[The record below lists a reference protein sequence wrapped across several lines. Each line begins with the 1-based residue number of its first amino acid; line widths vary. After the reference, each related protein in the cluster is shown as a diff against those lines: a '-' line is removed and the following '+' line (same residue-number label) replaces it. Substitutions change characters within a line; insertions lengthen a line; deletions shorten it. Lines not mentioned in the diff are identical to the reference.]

1 MTTLQNA
8 AIRYRNAII
17 VPRTT
22 SSPAVKP
29 ELAAAFLQNL
39 TALGYIPSAELVDR
53 VRYVGTDNEF
63 KQWATE
69 ILETLRTI
77 KGANFRYEPMYPN
90 FPAQVAEASELELFI
105 NAAAHYWG
113 DWFGMRVMPNYVKE
127 ARFPLYEKTVG
138 TLLSATDNS
147 IAKDLLVNLM
157 RSKVSFSSTDIEL
170 FEILFTSVT
179 TADFIAALPGVIPN
193 KENLATVAK
202 AVRGVPV
209 LAGAIF
215 NRASTA
221 TDLLRI
227 AAVYSNAS
235 PSLTQP
241 FRFGKFSR
249 AERRAFLHALVTL
262 GDVSEDFKRN
272 DTLWKRFAEKLHPA
286 EYLSKD
292 SALLLAFAQ
301 LRSGKNIS
309 TWGTHVEEAFANGD
323 VKDAV
328 SRLVLRPGEFARRLN
343 QLLENS
349 SYDETEYVLN
359 EFEKVAEKVSTP
371 VLWQV
376 VSFFRTLQNNPERKY
391 STIFT
396 KGISGSAFALK
407 RTPTHITQGIISRAI
422 DIALEAVT
430 KAYAGKESLGK
441 VFFDTDGYNPA
452 IPFGLRTYNS
462 SFKVAGRGTRTQ
474 FDTEKTLRFFIH
486 WRDQQTED
494 AWSSRV
500 DLDLSA
506 VALNEKFEK
515 VGEITYYNLRDFGGI
530 HSGDITSAPEG
541 ASEFIDIPVQQF
553 LKREGARYV
562 AMTVHSYTGQKFSD
576 LDEVLAGFMT
586 REDAQSGEIYEPS
599 TVENAFSVNSTSTS
613 VIPMVFDM
621 KTGEAIWIDVP
632 MTGAS
637 WYNNVHNTAGLMS
650 NILEGI
656 VNKKFVGV
664 NELLMMHVDLR
675 GERVNSADEADTII
689 TVKNDEMSIGFDEII
704 GKWL

>member
-22 SSPAVKP
+22 SSPTVKP

-39 TALGYIPSAELVDR
+39 TALGYVPNVEFVDR
-53 VRYVGTDNEF
+53 VRYVGTDEDF

-69 ILETLRTI
+69 VLSTLRTI

-90 FPAQVAEASELELFI
+90 FPAQVAAASELELFI
-105 NAAAHYWG
+105 NAVTHYWG
-113 DWFGMRVMPNYVKE
+113 DWFGVRIMPTYVKE
-127 ARFPLYEKTVG
+127 ERFPLYEKTVG
-138 TLLSATDNS
+138 TVLSVADDNIVTELLA
-147 IAKDLLVNLM
+147 NLM
-157 RSKVSFSSTDIEL
+157 RSKVSFSQADIEL
-170 FEILFTSVT
+170 FETLFVSVS
-179 TADFIAALPGVIPN
+179 TADFIATLPEVIPN

-202 AVRGVPV
+202 ATRGVPA
-209 LAGAIF
+209 LTNAIF
-215 NRASTA
+215 NRAATA

-227 AAVYSNAS
+227 AAVYSDAS

-241 FRFGKFSR
+241 FRFGKISR
-249 AERRAFLHALVTL
+249 AERRAFLNALLTF

-272 DTLWKRFAEKLHPA
+272 RTLWKRLAEKLHPA
-286 EYLSKD
+286 EYLAQNSP
-292 SALLLAFAQ
+292 LLAAFTQ
-301 LRSGKNIS
+301 IRSGKNIT
-309 TWGTHVEEAFANGD
+309 TWGTHVEEAFAKGD
-323 VKDAV
+323 VEDAV
-328 SRLVLRPGEFARRLN
+328 SRLTDRPGEFARRLN
-343 QLLENS
+343 QLLENA
-349 SYDETEYVLN
+349 SYDETEYILN

-376 VSFFRTLQNNPERKY
+376 VSFFRTLQNNPKRKY

-396 KGISGSAFALK
+396 KGINGSAFALE
-407 RTPTHITQGIISRAI
+407 RTATHITEDTMLRTVN
-422 DIALEAVT
+422 IAMTAVA
-430 KAYAGKESLGK
+430 KEYAGKESLGK

-452 IPFGLRTYNS
+452 IPFGLRNYNT
-462 SFKVAGRGTRTQ
+462 SFKVAGRGTRTK

-486 WRDQQTED
+486 WRDQEVEG

-515 VGEITYYNLRDFGGI
+515 VGEITYYNLRDFGGV

-541 ASEFIDIPVQQF
+541 ASEFIDIPVQKF
-553 LKREGARYV
+553 LQQEGARYV
-562 AMTVHSYTGQKFSD
+562 AMTVHSYTGQQFD
-576 LDEVLAGFMT
+576 TLDEVLAGFMT

-599 TVENAFSVNSTSTS
+599 TVDTAFTVNSASTS
-613 VIPMVFDM
+613 VVPMVFDM
-621 KTGEAIWIDVP
+621 QKGEAIWIDVP

-637 WYNNVHNTAGLMS
+637 WVNNVYNTAALIS
-650 NILEGI
+650 NAIEGI
-656 VNKKFVGV
+656 VNKEFIGV
-664 NELLMMHVDLR
+664 KELLELHVSLR
-675 GERVNSADEADTII
+675 GERVYSADEADTVI
-689 TVKNDEMSIGFDEII
+689 TVKNNEMSVGFDEII